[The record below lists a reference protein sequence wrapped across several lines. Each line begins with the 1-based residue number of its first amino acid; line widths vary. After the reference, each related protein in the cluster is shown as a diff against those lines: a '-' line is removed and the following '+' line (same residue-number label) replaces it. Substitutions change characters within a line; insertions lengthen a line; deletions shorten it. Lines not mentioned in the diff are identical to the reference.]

1 MTPHSVYDHRVIMPT
16 YIYETIPSRPD
27 EVSRRFEVKQ
37 SMKESPLE
45 RDPETGVPV
54 RRVISGGFAPLVGGG
69 DSSSTPAPAPSR
81 HSCGSACG
89 CFGN

>member
-1 MTPHSVYDHRVIMPT
+1 MRSHSDYAPRVIMPT
-16 YIYETIPSRPD
+16 YIYETIPSRPG

-54 RRVISGGFAPLVGGG
+54 RRVISGGFAPLLAG
-69 DSSSTPAPAPSR
+69 DTNSSQTPAPSR

-89 CFGN
+89 CFRN